1 MKIPALAIDTGRE
14 AIRNKVLYSI
24 LLFACLL
31 TGISAAFGAVSIG
44 DTIKFV
50 LVSGSVLWRPW
61 RADVGPN
68 LPAAVSPARTRRSAR
83 SGTASRG
90 HRTQ

>member
-31 TGISAAFGAVSIG
+31 TGISAAFGAVSI
-44 DTIKFV
+44 
-50 LVSGSVLWRPW
+50 LSS
-61 RADVGPN
+61 
-68 LPAAVSPARTRRSAR
+68 
-83 SGTASRG
+83 ASR
-90 HRTQ
+90 RCEVALR